1 MVKLKQY
8 LAGPASAEAKK
19 RESSMELKERIEE
32 VIERLNPRLEKLAE
46 GYVQLISV
54 DEKTGTA
61 TLRTFGGRLH

>member
-1 MVKLKQY
+1 
-8 LAGPASAEAKK
+8 
-19 RESSMELKERIEE
+19 MELKERIEE
-32 VIERLNPRLEKLAE
+32 VIERLNPRLEQLAE